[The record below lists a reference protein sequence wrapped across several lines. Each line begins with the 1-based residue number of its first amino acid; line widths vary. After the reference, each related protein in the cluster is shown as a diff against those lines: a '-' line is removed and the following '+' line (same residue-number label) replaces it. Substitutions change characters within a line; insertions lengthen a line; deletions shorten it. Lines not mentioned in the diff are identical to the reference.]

1 MSDVKPVK
9 AGWWNALRPWSLHGS
24 VVPVLIGGAV
34 AYSDEAF
41 DLAGWIIFIMILIA
55 SVLIQAAVN
64 LLNTYGDFI
73 EGTDTVDNET
83 RSPELV
89 TGALTPHRVK
99 LAGFGCLGVVCLFG
113 LVFIWYSGWH
123 ILVWGLLGVAG
134 AASYTTGVAYKYHGL
149 GQAMVFLMMGVLMP
163 IGTYCVLMDG
173 GFSWDAVLVGLPN
186 AFLITAVL
194 AGNETRD
201 YYEDKKAG
209 VNTLAS
215 HFTRDGALRLY
226 LGEIF
231 CGYIVLVAFSLT
243 GVIPWGC
250 LLALVSLYDLRV
262 LYRNAKESA
271 DDAHANFMLVPL
283 AFRLNWRFGLWLVAG
298 YVLQTII
305 FRW

>member
-9 AGWWNALRPWSLHGS
+9 AGWWNALRPWSLHGA

-34 AYSDEAF
+34 AYGDEAF
-41 DLAGWIIFIMILIA
+41 DLLDWTVFLMILAA
-55 SVLIQAAVN
+55 SILIQAAVN
-64 LLNTYGDFI
+64 LLNTYGDFV
-73 EGTDTVDNET
+73 EGTDTVENET

-89 TGALTPHRVK
+89 TGALEPGMVK

-123 ILVWGLLGVAG
+123 ILVWGLLGVIGAG
-134 AASYTTGVAYKYHGL
+134 SYTTGVAYKYHGM

-173 GFSWDAVLVGLPN
+173 GFSWETVLVGLPN

-201 YYEDKKAG
+201 YHEDRKAG
-209 VNTLAS
+209 VRTLAGRFS
-215 HFTRDGALRLY
+215 REGALRLY
-226 LGEIF
+226 LGEIAL
-231 CGYIVLVAFSLT
+231 GYIALVALAAC
-243 GVIPWGC
+243 GAVPWGC
-250 LLALVSLYDLRV
+250 LLALASLYDLRV

-298 YVLQTII
+298 YVIQTIVL
-305 FRW
+305 RW

>member
-1 MSDVKPVK
+1 MPDVKPVK
-9 AGWWNALRPWSLHGS
+9 AGWWNAMRPWSLHGA
-24 VVPVLIGGAV
+24 VVPVLVGGAV
-34 AYSDEAF
+34 AYGDRAF
-41 DLAGWIIFIMILIA
+41 DLLGWVVFAMVLVA

-73 EGTDTVDNET
+73 EGTDNIGNET

-89 TGALTPHRVK
+89 TGTLTPHNVK
-99 LAGFGCLGVVCLFG
+99 LAGYGFLGIVCLFG

-123 ILVWGLLGVAG
+123 ILVWGLLGVFGAG
-134 AASYTTGVAYKYHGL
+134 SYTTGVAYKYHGL

-163 IGTYCVLMDG
+163 IGTYCVLSDG
-173 GFSWDAVLVGLPN
+173 GFSWDAVLLGLPN

-194 AGNETRD
+194 AGNELRD
-201 YYEDKKAG
+201 YYEDKRSGVRTTAG
-209 VNTLAS
+209 R
-215 HFTRDGALRLY
+215 FTREGAQRLY
-226 LGEIF
+226 LGEI
-231 CGYIVLVAFSLT
+231 CAGYIALLALVACGL
-243 GVIPWGC
+243 IPWGC

-305 FRW
+305 LRW